1 MEQYYLDDFLS
12 NPDNKNHPA
21 LAILAKQSEQLQHAI
36 HRQGFESRQLSA
48 IGLLSS
54 AVSSPVG
61 VRHKLFEDWFCMLQ
75 IYFPDFNVLT
85 YLFIKFIKRTFQSLV
100 SLGLGATGAVGA
112 GVAASQIQSISGR
125 VDEKASQADL
135 TTVSAANDA
144 VTTRVSTLETTS
156 SGSTASITSLCTTVS
171 RH

>member
-1 MEQYYLDDFLS
+1 MYVTNINGY
-12 NPDNKNHPA
+12 
-21 LAILAKQSEQLQHAI
+21 
-36 HRQGFESRQLSA
+36 
-48 IGLLSS
+48 
-54 AVSSPVG
+54 
-61 VRHKLFEDWFCMLQ
+61 
-75 IYFPDFNVLT
+75 FNVLT